1 MRVQLQAPLNMD
13 GKYKIIIILL
23 FIICSCKKEIKT
35 NKTGMIKIDNQRVFV
50 AQNINTLIDSVEMF
64 DTSLFPPPPSKEF
77 KDLKVEKITIG
88 LLDSVFSEY
97 NDDYN
102 KFNSKNNQYKYFT
115 FKLQKCDLVNFKSDY
130 KIKIV
135 KINNDD
141 TKVLFVSF
149 FNLNIVE
156 NKASIE
162 VKKKL
167 VIGMIRHKYYFEKEN
182 DIWVFKKK
190 VLLGMG

>member
-1 MRVQLQAPLNMD
+1 MD
-13 GKYKIIIILL
+13 GKYIITITLF
-23 FIICSCKKEIKT
+23 FIICSCKNEVKT
-35 NKTGMIKIDNQRVFV
+35 NDRNGLNTDSQRVFI

-77 KDLKVEKITIG
+77 KDLKAEKITIG

-102 KFNSKNNQYKYFT
+102 RFNSKNNQSKYFT
-115 FKLQKCDLVNFKSDY
+115 FKLEKCDLVNFKSDY

-149 FNLNIVE
+149 FN
-156 NKASIE
+156 S
-162 VKKKL
+162 
-167 VIGMIRHKYYFEKEN
+167 
-182 DIWVFKKK
+182 
-190 VLLGMG
+190 

>member
-1 MRVQLQAPLNMD
+1 MD
-13 GKYKIIIILL
+13 GKYIITITLF
-23 FIICSCKKEIKT
+23 FIICSCKNEVKT
-35 NKTGMIKIDNQRVFV
+35 NDRNGLNTDSQRVFI
-50 AQNINTLIDSVEMF
+50 AQNINSLIDSVESF
-64 DTSLFPPPPSKEF
+64 DTSLFPRSKEF

-97 NDDYN
+97 NR
-102 KFNSKNNQYKYFT
+102 FNSKNNQSKYFT
-115 FKLQKCDLVNFKSDY
+115 FKLEKCDLVNFKSDY

-149 FNLNIVE
+149 FNLNIVD

-182 DIWVFKKK
+182 NIWVFKEKE
-190 VLLGMG
+190 LLGMG